1 MMHAASTA
9 YSISAPVLSC
19 CSRVIA
25 GRSSAWPSAARS
37 IICPPAMP
45 AGPGRARQLE
55 HQLGRGRTGPH
66 GSRDAAR
73 ISNASAWRLSPASTA
88 VGFAERLVDGR
99 LAAPQIVIVHARQI
113 VVDQR
118 IDVDRLDRRSR
129 RAARARDRS
138 RTGAPRRRSAAG
150 RSRLPP
156 PIAAW
161 RIASYSR
168 SRLSPGGAS
177 SCAKKPSTS
186 ARHAAGFGVELGP
199 ASRSRSQ
206 PASNGFDARRL
217 AVGAER
223 DLLDP
228 RLRRLQPR
236 LAMALQPVAAL
247 VELDRLVERR
257 LALLE
262 RAHDLLELG
271 QRRLEAQFAR
281 RRSAVSI
288 ADSL

>member
-25 GRSSAWPSAARS
+25 GEVERWPSAARS

-45 AGPGRARQLE
+45 DGPDGARQLE
-55 HQLGRGRTGPH
+55 HQVGADERVLVGRGIGEDLERQGVE
-66 GSRDAAR
+66 
-73 ISNASAWRLSPASTA
+73 A
-88 VGFAERLVDGR
+88 VAGEHRRRFVKRLVDGR
-99 LAAPQIVIVHARQI
+99 LAAPQVVVVHARQI

-118 IDVDRLDRRSR
+118 IDVDRLDRRAGAK
-129 RAARARDRS
+129 RALGRRS
-138 RTGAPRRRSAAG
+138 RTVARRRTVSSG

-168 SRLSPGGAS
+168 SRPSPGDFEAVGRTSA
-177 SCAKKPSTS
+177 STS
-186 ARHAAGFGVELGP
+186 ADTRSRLGVEGRP
-199 ASRSRSQ
+199 RPRSTSSTSIERRR
-206 PASNGFDARRL
+206 AGRL

-228 RLRRLQPR
+228 RLRRLEPR
-236 LAMALQPVAAL
+236 LAMPLQPVAAL

-257 LALLE
+257 LAVLE
-262 RAHDLLELG
+262 RADDLFELRPAPPRSSG
-271 QRRLEAQFAR
+271 RRC
-281 RRSAVSI
+281 RSVGGVHR
-288 ADSL
+288 L